1 MAAGGWFVMTATDVL
16 GALLF
21 VAFVAFL
28 VVSSA
33 LLVAR
38 RELRKRRGEPGPSLD
53 ELLERWERQS

>member
-1 MAAGGWFVMTATDVL
+1 MTATDVL